1 VVLCV
6 IRIDEAAVRFCPGP
20 LTKIIMNIIL
30 LFIVYFFAGVVQ
42 DFLFTINLRFV
53 AKDKVFLSVATSFL
67 TVVVSM
73 LALYNIVTQLDPSNG
88 VVAIIVYCLGVATGT
103 YFAMKLKISNK

>member
-1 VVLCV
+1 
-6 IRIDEAAVRFCPGP
+6 
-20 LTKIIMNIIL
+20 MNIVL
-30 LFIVYFFAGVVQ
+30 LFIVYFFAGVIQ

-53 AKDKVFLSVATSFL
+53 SKDRIFLSVATSFL

-88 VVAIIVYCLGVATGT
+88 VAAIIVYCLGVAFGT
-103 YFAMKLKISNK
+103 YLAMKFKISNK

>member
-1 VVLCV
+1 
-6 IRIDEAAVRFCPGP
+6 
-20 LTKIIMNIIL
+20 MIL
-30 LFIVYFFAGVVQ
+30 LFIVYFFAGVLQ

-53 AKDKVFLSVATSFL
+53 SKDRVFLSVATSFL

-88 VVAIIVYCLGVATGT
+88 VAAIIVYCLGVAFGT
-103 YFAMKLKISNK
+103 YLAMKFKISSK